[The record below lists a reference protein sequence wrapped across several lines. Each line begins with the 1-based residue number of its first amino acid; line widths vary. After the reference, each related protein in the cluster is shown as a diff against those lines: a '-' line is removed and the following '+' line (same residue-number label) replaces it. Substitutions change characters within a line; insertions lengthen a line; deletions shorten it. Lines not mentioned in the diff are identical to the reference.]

1 MGGRKCIF
9 SYSNRDKIASLI
21 HCVFFSLMIHYSAFH
36 KGHELTDFV
45 SDALLK
51 VASKVQSST
60 EHDLGC
66 LGRKLVQTFHKQLD
80 PTILNSVFK
89 LISDEYGQER
99 GICQYAPYAIHYRSY
114 KDLVA
119 VYDMS
124 FAFDCPDTEEGFYE
138 ISKAITFIVERV
150 QFYASEGE
158 YCYYYVDVMIL
169 I

>member
-1 MGGRKCIF
+1 M
-9 SYSNRDKIASLI
+9 YTP
-21 HCVFFSLMIHYSAFH
+21 YSAFH
-36 KGHELTDFV
+36 EGHELTDLIADV
-45 SDALLK
+45 GLK
-51 VASKVQSST
+51 IATKMQSLAD
-60 EHDLGC
+60 HDLPFGNW
-66 LGRKLVQTFHKQLD
+66 LVQKFHKHFD
-80 PTILNSVFK
+80 PTILNSAFK
-89 LISDEYGQER
+89 LISDEYGVER
-99 GICQYAPYAIHYRSY
+99 GICQYAPYAIHYRTY

-124 FAFDCPDTEEGFYE
+124 FAFDCPDTDEGFYE